1 MTKED
6 RDTIMIRYNLACI
19 AVNLFLVVFKLIV
32 GHLCHSHV
40 VMPFCLLH

>member
-6 RDTIMIRYNLACI
+6 RNTIMVRCNLAGI
-19 AVNLFLVVFKLIV
+19 AVNLFLAVFKLIV

-40 VMPFCLLH
+40 VMPFYLLH

>member
-6 RDTIMIRYNLACI
+6 RNTIMIRYNLAGI
-19 AVNLFLVVFKLIV
+19 AVNLFLAVFKLIV